1 MSKIAAVLRKL
12 AETSPKCK
20 PLANFGISLIDVHSE
35 ITSLRSLQTVYEGF
49 FKPENI
55 PDGIK
60 SLEVIKLACQI
71 TENQCM
77 PALVHNL
84 DLWAQAIKDKTDD
97 FSHAQWLFSK
107 AFMIPIRNIAV
118 LRFQIRM
125 FEIEDIHG
133 YWAWKPWGDYFY
145 AEDGPYYNWACANV
159 LEKFVK
165 RACMVV
171 PMRFARYRDESALS
185 AFRHS
190 KKIPAQ
196 YIMKF
201 FDSVR
206 DTMEG
211 KITVEELQAQAVEY
225 ASAVLGHICGDDL
238 DNLQQLVEMVANGMA
253 ISSLVVCDSLKRAW
267 TLVDEGV
274 LGHLFTGL
282 AIQHV
287 FR

>member
-1 MSKIAAVLRKL
+1 MSKIAALLSKLR
-12 AETSPKCK
+12 ETSPTCK
-20 PLANFGISLIDVHSE
+20 PLCDFGISLIDVHSQ
-35 ITSLRSLQTVYEGF
+35 ITSLNSLQTVYEGF

-55 PDGIK
+55 PKAIK
-60 SLEVIKLACQI
+60 SLEVIQLACQI
-71 TENQCM
+71 TKNLCM

-84 DLWAQAIKDKTDD
+84 DLWAQTVKDKTDD
-97 FSHAQWLFSK
+97 FSHTQWLFSK
-107 AFMIPIRNIAV
+107 AFMIPIRNLAV

-145 AEDGPYYNWACANV
+145 ARDGPRYNWACANV

-165 RACMVV
+165 RACMAV
-171 PMRFARYRDESALS
+171 PMRFSRYRDPAALDVFGS
-185 AFRHS
+185 S
-190 KKIPAQ
+190 GKIPAQ

-201 FDSVR
+201 FDAVR

-211 KITVEELQAQAVEY
+211 KITVEELQAKAVED
-225 ASAVLGHICGDDL
+225 ASAVLSFISGDDL
-238 DNLQQLVEMVANGMA
+238 DNLQELVEMVANGMA
-253 ISSLVVCDSLKRAW
+253 ISSLLVCESLKRAW